1 MHLRSKQVQKTIHGL
16 RDTGHLVI
24 VCKPGEIE
32 GLPYSEVHA
41 RVEQMI
47 EGMKERRDE

>member
-1 MHLRSKQVQKTIHGL
+1 MHLRSKQVQKAIRGL

-24 VCKPGEIE
+24 VCKPGEID
-32 GLPYSEVHA
+32 GLPYTEVHA

-47 EGMKERRDE
+47 EGMKESRGE

>member
-24 VCKPGEIE
+24 VCKPDEIE
-32 GLPYSEVHA
+32 GLPYSEVQA
-41 RVEQMI
+41 RVERMI
-47 EGMKERRDE
+47 EGMKESRDE